1 MILVFAIL
9 AYPLGSF
16 LDWLLGT
23 HGAKR
28 FPKRDLK
35 ALIELHKVSKQK
47 SKSKKNET
55 DRPDTEMQ
63 PIEKPDHHDPHT
75 HSLVFHRIFSK
86 KNLIF

>member
-1 MILVFAIL
+1 MILIFAVF

-47 SKSKKNET
+47 SKKNET

-63 PIEKPDHHDPHT
+63 PIEKPEHHDPHA
-75 HSLVFHRIFSK
+75 HSLVFYYIFNFFEEK
-86 KNLIF
+86 LIF